1 MKKIILLMLMIVL
14 LPILAFAKLEIES
27 FKFDYA
33 YDWISFL
40 GRGTQ
45 EYGKKGNWKY
55 GYKDFD
61 ASTEHQW
68 CHYYIPNKPKG
79 YKVPEY
85 LKNYP
90 IINKNINVSNIK
102 DVMFKESDAIRLIE
116 PSWEMFSGDLGEI
129 NFIFA
134 VTKNNDWFVVN
145 NNKAVSRSKPHDKF
159 RPFRDASVSIQ
170 KTIKMHCELEKRD
183 PTISEKYIML
193 YLETCTP
200 LECNDKDREYK
211 AYYAKEY
218 HASQKAE
225 DYEHYIIGPIRLV
238 GWCLLALFAFI
249 LPGLVLVLLK
259 FIFPKGSIIYNAVC
273 IVEVMLGI
281 FVISYWYGN
290 KR

>member
-1 MKKIILLMLMIVL
+1 MKKIIFIILMITL
-14 LPILAFAKLEIES
+14 LPIFAFAKLEVETFN
-27 FKFDYA
+27 FKYT

-40 GRGTQ
+40 GIGKQ
-45 EYGKKGNWKY
+45 EYGKEGNWKY

-61 ASTEHQW
+61 ASTEDQW

-79 YKVPEY
+79 YKIPEY

-102 DVMFKESDAIRLIE
+102 DAMFKESDAIRLVE
-116 PSWEMFSGDLGEI
+116 PNWEMFSGDLGEI
-129 NFIFA
+129 NFVFG

-145 NNKAVSRSKPHDKF
+145 NNKAISRSNPHDKF

-200 LECNDKDREYK
+200 LECDDKDREYK

-218 HASQKAE
+218 EKAQRDE
-225 DYEHYIIGPIRLV
+225 TIFQILWTLRIV
-238 GWCLLALFAFI
+238 GWLLLALFAFI

-259 FIFPKGSIIYNAVC
+259 CIFPKGSIIYNAVC
-273 IVEVMLGI
+273 IVEGMLWI

>member
-102 DVMFKESDAIRLIE
+102 DVMFKESDAIRLIK

-129 NFIFA
+129 NFVFG

-249 LPGLVLVLLK
+249 LPGLVLVALK
-259 FIFPKGSIIYNAVC
+259 CIFPKGSIIYNAVC